1 MAVAVGAATLGASE
15 SAAYRCSSVSAVAE
29 GAGSAA
35 SEASGMPQQLTQEQW
50 EQRFRQW
57 QQHFLSVLQQQGG
70 EQAEQQSMQIM
81 HDGPAAHQERDAADA
96 TGDHGCSAAF
106 TGSSGSATGATGVTA
121 AAATGGACGTAAP
134 TGSGTSSIM

>member
-1 MAVAVGAATLGASE
+1 MAVAVGAAALGASE

-70 EQAEQQSMQIM
+70 EQAEQQSMQMAQLHIRNEMQLMQQEIM
-81 HDGPAAHQERDAADA
+81 VAQQLSQAAVVLPWVQQVSQQQLLRE
-96 TGDHGCSAAF
+96 S
-106 TGSSGSATGATGVTA
+106 
-121 AAATGGACGTAAP
+121 
-134 TGSGTSSIM
+134 